1 MTRRTFLAA
10 AAAAAGTA
18 ATAAIAPQFKLI
30 AHRGGIVDDA
40 HAENSPKSLQ
50 AAIERGYWMVE
61 VDIRRTRDGEPVLQH
76 DADFARYYGHPAKV
90 EDMSWAEVSRLRAT
104 PGGSKPI
111 HFREACAMCEGK
123 IRLMLD
129 IKGADWPRDF
139 YLGLANT
146 MRRHNLLH
154 TAYLL
159 GGGSKP
165 AGLFGGECFQSSN
178 RKTLAE
184 AVAKGEE
191 DVKARRFLFELASD
205 LDAEA
210 LALCRKHGVTAVAAI
225 NTFRY
230 TLAKRDEW
238 QGPKEDAQRLRQLG
252 VLHYQ
257 IDSRYE
263 PLFDRSIT

>member
-1 MTRRTFLAA
+1 MTTRRTFLASMA
-10 AAAAAGTA
+10 AAS
-18 ATAAIAPQFKLI
+18 ATAAIAPELKLI

-50 AAIERGYWMVE
+50 SAIERGYWMVE
-61 VDIRRTRDGEPVLQH
+61 VDIRRTRDGEPILQH
-76 DADFARYYGHPAKV
+76 DADFRRYYGHPAKV
-90 EDMSWAEVSRLRAT
+90 EDMTWAEVARLRAT

-111 HFREACAMCEGK
+111 HFREACAMCENK
-123 IRLMLD
+123 TRLMLD
-129 IKGADWPRDF
+129 IKGADWPEAF
-139 YLGLANT
+139 YLGLAKT
-146 MRRHNLLH
+146 MRSHNLLH

-159 GGGSKP
+159 GGGSRP
-165 AGLFGGECFQSSN
+165 AQIFGGECFQSSN

-184 AVAKGEE
+184 AVARGE
-191 DVKARRFLFELASD
+191 DVKSRRFLFELASD

-210 LALCRKHGVTAVAAI
+210 LALCRKHDVTPVAAI

-230 TLAKRDEW
+230 TMAKRDEW

-263 PLFDRSIT
+263 PLFGRSTA

>member
-1 MTRRTFLAA
+1 MTRRTFVSV
-10 AAAAAGTA
+10 AAG
-18 ATAAIAPQFKLI
+18 ATAAIAPPFKLI
-30 AHRGGIVDDA
+30 AHRGGIVDA
-40 HAENSPKSLQ
+40 EHAENSPHSLQ
-50 AAIERGYWMVE
+50 AAIDRGYWMVE

-76 DADFARYYGHPAKV
+76 DADFQRYYGHASKV
-90 EDMSWAEVSRLRAT
+90 EDMTWAEVSRLRAT

-123 IRLMLD
+123 VRLMLD
-129 IKGADWPRDF
+129 IKGTDWPQHF
-139 YLGLANT
+139 YQGLADT
-146 MRRHNLLH
+146 MRRHKLLD

-159 GGGSKP
+159 GGGSRP
-165 AGLFGGECFQSSN
+165 AQIFGGECFQSSN
-178 RKTLAE
+178 RKSLAE
-184 AVAKGEE
+184 AAERGE

-205 LDAEA
+205 LDASA
-210 LALCRKHGVTAVAAI
+210 LALCRQYGVTAVAAI

-230 TLAKRDEW
+230 TMAKRDEW

-263 PLFDRSIT
+263 PLFDRSIA